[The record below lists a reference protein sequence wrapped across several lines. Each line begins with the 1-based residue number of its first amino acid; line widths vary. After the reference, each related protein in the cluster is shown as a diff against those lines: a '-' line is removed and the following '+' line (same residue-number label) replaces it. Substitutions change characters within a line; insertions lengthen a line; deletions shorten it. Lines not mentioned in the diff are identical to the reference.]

1 MSKAKKVAIGV
12 SAAVLVLLTVVLIVF
27 CPRRGADETYI
38 WAVSDDYSSENAA
51 SLEKTAGEDFTIL
64 LFTDIQLWTL
74 VSDNRRAF
82 AIMDELVER
91 TDPDL
96 IVLPGDNVSGISTD
110 ILTLQLVSK
119 MESYGVL
126 WAPVFGNHDAEG
138 NATLEWQGDR
148 FEEAEH
154 CLFDRGPTDLYGVG
168 NYFVNIF
175 EDGTPI
181 YSLCFMD
188 NGRYID
194 YGDRTAETYVD
205 YAQIAWYKWNIEGLN
220 AEFGTSVPSMSF
232 SHFAFPEMREAVEKY
247 GILSDDGR
255 YVIPEDMGQ
264 GSCAYLPGAAP
275 VNSGFF
281 ETAKASGLTHAFF
294 GHDHENDARITVDGV
309 TLSYGLK
316 TGPSPRPWN
325 SAKEYGGTVITIGD
339 GGVSVRNEV
348 VASAD

>member
-82 AIMDELVER
+82 AIMDELVEM

-119 MESYGVL
+119 MESYGVP

>member
-12 SAAVLVLLTVVLIVF
+12 SAAVLVLLTMVLIVF

-38 WAVSDDYSSENAA
+38 WAVSDDYSSGNAA

-110 ILTLQLVSK
+110 ILTLQLVSM
-119 MESYGVL
+119 MESYGVP

-175 EDGTPI
+175 EDGAPI

-255 YVIPEDMGQ
+255 YVIPEDMGE

>member
-1 MSKAKKVAIGV
+1 MSKAKKVTIGV
-12 SAAVLVLLTVVLIVF
+12 SAAVLVLLTMVLIVF

-38 WAVSDDYSSENAA
+38 WAVSDDYSSGNAA

-82 AIMDELVER
+82 AIMDKLVER

-119 MESYGVL
+119 MESYGVP

>member
-38 WAVSDDYSSENAA
+38 WAVSDDYSSGNAA

-119 MESYGVL
+119 MESYGVP

-175 EDGTPI
+175 EDGAPI

-309 TLSYGLK
+309 MLSYGLK

>member
-119 MESYGVL
+119 MESYGVP

-309 TLSYGLK
+309 MLSYGLK

>member
-38 WAVSDDYSSENAA
+38 WAVSDDYSSGNVA

-119 MESYGVL
+119 MESYGVP

-255 YVIPEDMGQ
+255 YVIPEDMGE

>member
-27 CPRRGADETYI
+27 CPRRGAGETYI

-119 MESYGVL
+119 MESYGVP

-175 EDGTPI
+175 EDGAPI

>member
-12 SAAVLVLLTVVLIVF
+12 SSAVLVLLTVVLIVF

-119 MESYGVL
+119 MESYGVP

-175 EDGTPI
+175 EDGAPI

-220 AEFGTSVPSMSF
+220 AEFGASVPSMSF

>member
-38 WAVSDDYSSENAA
+38 WAVSDDYSSGNAA

-119 MESYGVL
+119 MESYGVP

-309 TLSYGLK
+309 MLSYGLK

>member
-38 WAVSDDYSSENAA
+38 WAVSDDYSSGNAA

-119 MESYGVL
+119 MESYGVP

-138 NATLEWQGDR
+138 NATLLWQADR

-154 CLFDRGPTDLYGVG
+154 CLFDRGPANMYGVG

-175 EDGTPI
+175 EDGAPI

-281 ETAKASGLTHAFF
+281 ENAKESGLTHAFF

>member
-119 MESYGVL
+119 MESYGVP

-175 EDGTPI
+175 EDGAPI

-255 YVIPEDMGQ
+255 YVIPENMGQ